1 MLFNGNK
8 FTSEKLLLDSLKFIQ
23 KKKKKDSK
31 TILKLSLKNVN
42 IILSNIQIKRRKVVM
57 PVPFFLKKS
66 KRLTN
71 SIKLV
76 VKNSSLS
83 KKNFPSVLQDN
94 IIKLSENKG
103 ELKSKSVSIH
113 TSSFLNKNLAN
124 FRWF

>member
-1 MLFNGNK
+1 M
-8 FTSEKLLLDSLKFIQ
+8 
-23 KKKKKDSK
+23 
-31 TILKLSLKNVN
+31 
-42 IILSNIQIKRRKVVM
+42 SNIQIKRRKVVM